1 MIDFFDIRK
10 DFLLKV
16 LAIFLVL
23 SSLAGFMHIG
33 GVYFPVLVIFSLLLI
48 IKTGKNWR
56 PGLKYVGIFLF
67 VCLLS
72 LVINDPPS
80 FFRPWSRFIVYALV
94 ILVVSPL
101 FVSIHSGKL
110 RYKLLIYLLDSVVI
124 LSIGSFIAYFF
135 GINLF
140 IHYGRKME
148 ITDIGHFSGIMN
160 HSIAL
165 GHFAG
170 LSAVYLLVRTIS
182 NIGVRKVLF
191 AIGSI
196 CCYGACLFSA
206 SRNGI
211 ISCLI
216 ASIVVFV
223 GFYRKKLFSGFLV
236 LLLIVSVAASTYTVW
251 GWATEFVII
260 KNESNIELGDNV
272 YYSRE
277 KKYNARI
284 AEFKRSPIIG
294 IGYYA
299 IDPDLDN
306 VEFSTGQIEPGSSW
320 LAIASMTGLLGFI
333 AFFIICYMS
342 IKKAWKSQNIVVST
356 LLSSLLCFYFIHMI
370 SEGYIIA
377 PRSIYGVF
385 FWLIVSSAYF
395 VGDSSKKHSL

>member
-1 MIDFFDIRK
+1 MIDFFDLRK
-10 DFLLKV
+10 DSLLKV
-16 LAIFLVL
+16 LAILLAL

-33 GVYFPVLVIFSLLLI
+33 GVYFPVLVIFSLI
-48 IKTGKNWR
+48 MIAKTGKNWR
-56 PGLKYVGIFLF
+56 PGLKYVGVFLF

-80 FFRPWSRFIVYALV
+80 FFRPWSRFVVYALV

-101 FVSIHSGKL
+101 FVSLHSGKL
-110 RYKLLIYLLDSVVI
+110 RYKFLLYLLDSVVL

-170 LSAVYLLVRTIS
+170 LSAVYLLVRTLS
-182 NIGVRKVLF
+182 NNGVKQVLF

-216 ASIVVFV
+216 ASVVVFV

-236 LLLIVSVAASTYTVW
+236 LLLVVSVAASTYTVW
-251 GWATEFVII
+251 GWAMELVVE
-260 KNESNIELGDNV
+260 KNELNVELGENV

-277 KKYNARI
+277 KKFDARI
-284 AEFKRSPIIG
+284 AEFKKSPIIG

-299 IDPDLDN
+299 IDPDLDK

-320 LAIASMTGLLGFI
+320 LAIASMTGILGFI
-333 AFFIICYMS
+333 AFFIICFMS
-342 IKKAWKSQNIVVST
+342 IKKAWKSQNIVASS

-395 VGDSSKKHSL
+395 VGDLSKKHSL

>member
-1 MIDFFDIRK
+1 MIDFYDIRK
-10 DFLLKV
+10 DFLLKI
-16 LAIFLVL
+16 LAILLVL

-33 GVYFPVLVIFSLLLI
+33 EVYFPVLVLFSLLMI
-48 IKTGKNWR
+48 GNTGKDWR

-72 LVINDPPS
+72 LVVNDPPS
-80 FFRPWSRFIVYALV
+80 FFRPWSRFLVYALV
-94 ILVVSPL
+94 IMVVSPFL
-101 FVSIHSGKL
+101 ISVPANNL
-110 RYKLLIYLLDSVVI
+110 RFRLMYYILNCVVV
-124 LSIGSFIAYFF
+124 LSIGSFIAYFL

-140 IHYGRKME
+140 IHYGNKME

-170 LSAVYLLVRTIS
+170 LSAIFLLVRTLS
-182 NIGVRKVLF
+182 SRGLRQVLLTVCC
-191 AIGSI
+191 I

-211 ISCLI
+211 ISCSI
-216 ASIVVFV
+216 ASLVVFIGFFRKRLLK
-223 GFYRKKLFSGFLV
+223 GFYV
-236 LLLIVSVAASTYTVW
+236 LLMIVGVAASTYTVW
-251 GWATEFVII
+251 GWAMEFVFE
-260 KNESNIELGDNV
+260 KNELNIELGESAF
-272 YYSRE
+272 YSRE
-277 KKYNARI
+277 KKFDARI
-284 AEFKRSPIIG
+284 AEFKKSPIIG

-299 IDPDLDN
+299 IDPDLDK

-333 AFFIICYMS
+333 SFFIICFIS
-342 IKKAWKSQNIVVST
+342 LKKAWSSLDIVTST
-356 LLSSLLCFYFIHMI
+356 LISSLLCFYFIHMI

-395 VGDSSKKHSL
+395 VGDSSKKLSL